1 MKRKFM
7 VGDIVVGN
15 EEASDYYGITK
26 EGYVGRVVRYCK
38 YGDDYDDNTFLIH
51 GDDDEYEVCDKYF
64 DLVSRPA
71 TVTPMTRDDCI
82 KFKSLLCM

>member
-15 EEASDYYGITK
+15 EQASDYYGITK

-38 YGDDYDDNTFLIH
+38 SGNDTFLIR
-51 GDDDEYEVCDKYF
+51 GDDDEFEVCDKYF

-71 TVTPMTRDDCI
+71 AVTPMTHDDCM

>member
-1 MKRKFM
+1 MKRKFK

-15 EEASDYYGITK
+15 EEASDHYGITK
-26 EGYVGRVVRYCK
+26 EGYVGRVVKYCE
-38 YGDDYDDNTFLIH
+38 YGDNTFVIH

-71 TVTPMTRDDCI
+71 TVAPMTRDDCI